1 MHNVMGVS
9 SCIPKHGGGVE
20 KVGAEGEEFHA
31 NQNTSKPASPIE
43 FGGRSLN
50 GKARRVSKKTS
61 VYQVG
66 QIREATAK

>member
-1 MHNVMGVS
+1 M
-9 SCIPKHGGGVE
+9 
-20 KVGAEGEEFHA
+20 GAEGEEFHA